1 MISNWCRSLM
11 CIRLWA
17 PVVHV
22 QVNKPYLPLAS
33 GEYSLATGI
42 AIVVTFAAVVCM
54 STLCTLFTIPAQQDL
69 IDILLLGCK
78 SPSCHANL
86 LNRGLLAVCSG
97 ILFSDS
103 R

>member
-1 MISNWCRSLM
+1 
-11 CIRLWA
+11 
-17 PVVHV
+17 VVCV

-54 STLCTLFTIPAQQDL
+54 STLCMLFTLPAQQDL
-69 IDILLLGCK
+69 ISDILLLGCK
-78 SPSCHANL
+78 SPICHANL

-97 ILFSDS
+97 TFSTLS
-103 R
+103 LHQESQSKFSCLNGEV